1 MEQKQL
7 PEIQKSK
14 EIMFTKLN
22 ISDLSP
28 SVIGQLHQMAACF
41 TQRDFA
47 TAQSIYVALTG
58 SDWGQHKDWLR
69 GLKSLIH
76 ISMKRFR

>member
-1 MEQKQL
+1 MT
-7 PEIQKSK
+7 EIQKSK
-14 EIMFTKLN
+14 DVMFSKLN

-28 SVIGQLHQMAACF
+28 NVVAQLHQMVACF
-41 TQRDFA
+41 AQRDFA
-47 TAQSIYVALTG
+47 SAQSIHAALTV
-58 SDWGQHKDWLR
+58 SDWTQHKDWLR